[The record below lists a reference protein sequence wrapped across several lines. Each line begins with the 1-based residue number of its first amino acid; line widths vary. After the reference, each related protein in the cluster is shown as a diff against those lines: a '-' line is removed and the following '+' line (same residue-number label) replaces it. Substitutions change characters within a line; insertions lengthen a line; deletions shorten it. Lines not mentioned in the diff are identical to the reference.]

1 MAGAHEHLEQPEPR
15 HRPRAAAQDA
25 GPAAGRAAGPA
36 ERRLVH
42 APVPGVDLLHLQ
54 RSAGNAAVSAL
65 VAPPVQRE
73 VSIDEVETTVDS
85 APPGEAGTGPGA
97 GAVQSDGGTTTITG
111 GVINLEAAVTQ
122 TDGIIR
128 AGTIVVDN
136 VVASSY
142 TPGAGNQW

>member
-36 ERRLVH
+36 DPRLV
-42 APVPGVDLLHLQ
+42 VDLLHLQ